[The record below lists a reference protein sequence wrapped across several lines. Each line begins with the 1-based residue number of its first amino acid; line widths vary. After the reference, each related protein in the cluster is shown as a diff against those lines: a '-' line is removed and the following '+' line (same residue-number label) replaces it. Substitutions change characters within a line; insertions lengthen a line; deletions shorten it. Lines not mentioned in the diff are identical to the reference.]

1 MNNELPIL
9 YPCHLHSWFSLADS
23 CVSPQKLVK
32 RMQELGLNKTAITD
46 HGNVVHVI
54 RFGSKLKENNL
65 TLYPGEEFYYCDDVT
80 QKDKDHRAAYH
91 LTIVAYTQEG
101 LSTLYSLSSLSYAE
115 GFYFKPKIDIKML
128 REHNKGIRVSSA
140 CIKGQIAENII
151 NDDYESAKAVAKAF
165 KEIFGGNFYLEIM
178 PHDLDEQRK
187 ANLGILKISQELD
200 IPLLATYD
208 AHMCWKNETKYRRF
222 LMQMTKAGWADGD
235 EELGMTDTIYMM
247 SAQEYLDY
255 FAQYHP
261 DFPQDKVIEAIAN
274 TEKYLGNEVV
284 ELEDDTCIF
293 PKIDIPAPYKDDLD
307 YIRHL
312 LWNSMKE
319 KGLDKNQKYID
330 RVKMEL
336 EIMNNDGF
344 VPYFLVLYDVFNWCR
359 KNHVMTGAGR
369 GCFTEDALVLTN
381 NGLKYIK
388 DVTTGDKVITADG
401 KFEQVLETHK
411 YPINEETI
419 QFNYLYNGNA
429 INRCTKDHKILVNRN
444 GVVDYIKAEELH
456 LGDLLCSPKIKAEE
470 DTKQYVDL
478 NEYNVF
484 GFDFDD
490 NYIYEKKACNQT
502 NCSQYGVRKVA
513 RAAGLSGST
522 VRIAFHGTKKI
533 KQETIKKILSV
544 TPFKTIDEWRAH
556 VEKSKYV
563 ITKIKRK
570 IEVTKDFS
578 MLIGLLYGDGF
589 TSKGGLSVGLAIN
602 SETKKNTVNRKV
614 FEDFANSLGDHVLYE
629 NKSKQKKL
637 VQLYVNSKVFTNYI
651 QTEFFKSEKSKEKS
665 INSKIIFQK
674 KELIKSFVDGLLSA
688 DGYEDNAQNR
698 ICFDNTSKSIIG
710 TVKIVNSI
718 LNKKPARITIR
729 RAHKDAR
736 GLLNRESYKL
746 TWRDTGGTN
755 IASDDNYWYLPV
767 TEIIKHQKEELFVYD
782 LTIAN
787 NPSYTLNNI
796 IVHNS
801 GAASLMNYL
810 LGITRIDPLKFDLRF
825 DRFYNS
831 GRKGADGAPD
841 VDSDFADARREEVIK
856 YTEEKYGADKISQI
870 CNISTM
876 KLKSCIKDCAR
887 VLKVPFAEANAITNK
902 IDWDAFESLDEAKE
916 DKVAGAIIRKY
927 SEVFEYVEYFLGFPR
942 QFGKH
947 AAGIIIANRR
957 IGDICPM
964 MLSEVEGKKFL
975 ISQFDKDDVHK
986 TGLIKFDYLGLSTLT
1001 FLTHILDDIKRTTGK
1016 DIDLDSLDVEDKA
1029 VYKNIL
1035 ATADTDNVFQMESG
1049 GMKAYLKRLSPDR
1062 FGDLSALNSLY
1073 RPAGIK
1079 SGAIDNYINNKYNK
1093 PKTYGVKELDDLLAK
1108 TNFVICYDEIKMD
1121 IVGTFG
1127 KFPPKDINK
1136 FRKSSGKKDPKS
1148 MQYCQDMKPMFVEN
1162 AQKHGLTAE
1171 QASSLYDSLI
1181 GYAFC
1186 KAHADCYSLLTFWTA
1201 WLKYYYPVNFLHA
1214 SFTFST
1220 TDVEK
1225 DKYSIKTAIKMAKK
1239 MGYRFVS
1246 VDVNKSK
1253 ANFSFDDE
1261 NKIIYWSMRNI
1272 KQVSEDIAKKI
1283 EENQPYVDFNDFV
1296 ARGKEFGVSKR
1307 VIDPLVVLGAFDSL
1321 NCPEQIKEWYIKNN
1335 KLKKADRES
1344 LGIETKE
1351 AELEHIENKFNV
1363 EIIKR
1368 SMQDKENEYLGLV
1381 ISMDSV
1387 DFQVVKRCINNEK
1400 FRKLKDRDSCS
1411 LYGILTKKELKK
1423 SKSGGNYGVLTIM
1436 DPDYNFYTIQ
1446 VGSKAYAQLEQSGIP
1461 SEYKLEEGR
1470 WVMLNG
1476 SKCDETRL
1484 FLNGTQIVDLKEYER
1499 KVLNGIIKEKMVFQ
1513 A

>member
-369 GCFTEDALVLTN
+369 G
-381 NGLKYIK
+381 
-388 DVTTGDKVITADG
+388 
-401 KFEQVLETHK
+401 
-411 YPINEETI
+411 
-419 QFNYLYNGNA
+419 
-429 INRCTKDHKILVNRN
+429 
-444 GVVDYIKAEELH
+444 
-456 LGDLLCSPKIKAEE
+456 
-470 DTKQYVDL
+470 
-478 NEYNVF
+478 
-484 GFDFDD
+484 
-490 NYIYEKKACNQT
+490 
-502 NCSQYGVRKVA
+502 
-513 RAAGLSGST
+513 
-522 VRIAFHGTKKI
+522 
-533 KQETIKKILSV
+533 
-544 TPFKTIDEWRAH
+544 
-556 VEKSKYV
+556 
-563 ITKIKRK
+563 
-570 IEVTKDFS
+570 
-578 MLIGLLYGDGF
+578 
-589 TSKGGLSVGLAIN
+589 
-602 SETKKNTVNRKV
+602 
-614 FEDFANSLGDHVLYE
+614 
-629 NKSKQKKL
+629 
-637 VQLYVNSKVFTNYI
+637 
-651 QTEFFKSEKSKEKS
+651 
-665 INSKIIFQK
+665 
-674 KELIKSFVDGLLSA
+674 
-688 DGYEDNAQNR
+688 
-698 ICFDNTSKSIIG
+698 
-710 TVKIVNSI
+710 
-718 LNKKPARITIR
+718 
-729 RAHKDAR
+729 
-736 GLLNRESYKL
+736 
-746 TWRDTGGTN
+746 
-755 IASDDNYWYLPV
+755 
-767 TEIIKHQKEELFVYD
+767 
-782 LTIAN
+782 
-787 NPSYTLNNI
+787 
-796 IVHNS
+796 S

-1127 KFPPKDINK
+1127 EFPPKDINK

-1296 ARGKEFGVSKR
+1296 TRGKEFGVSKR

-1363 EIIKR
+1363 EIVKR

>member
-456 LGDLLCSPKIKAEE
+456 LGDLLCSPKIKVEE
-470 DTKQYVDL
+470 DTKQYVD
-478 NEYNVF
+478 
-484 GFDFDD
+484 FDFD
-490 NYIYEKKACNQT
+490 
-502 NCSQYGVRKVA
+502 
-513 RAAGLSGST
+513 
-522 VRIAFHGTKKI
+522 
-533 KQETIKKILSV
+533 
-544 TPFKTIDEWRAH
+544 
-556 VEKSKYV
+556 
-563 ITKIKRK
+563 
-570 IEVTKDFS
+570 
-578 MLIGLLYGDGF
+578 
-589 TSKGGLSVGLAIN
+589 
-602 SETKKNTVNRKV
+602 
-614 FEDFANSLGDHVLYE
+614 
-629 NKSKQKKL
+629 
-637 VQLYVNSKVFTNYI
+637 
-651 QTEFFKSEKSKEKS
+651 
-665 INSKIIFQK
+665 
-674 KELIKSFVDGLLSA
+674 
-688 DGYEDNAQNR
+688 
-698 ICFDNTSKSIIG
+698 
-710 TVKIVNSI
+710 
-718 LNKKPARITIR
+718 
-729 RAHKDAR
+729 
-736 GLLNRESYKL
+736 
-746 TWRDTGGTN
+746 GTN

-1127 KFPPKDINK
+1127 EFPPKDINK

-1296 ARGKEFGVSKR
+1296 TRGKEFGVSKR

-1363 EIIKR
+1363 EIVKR

-1387 DFQVVKRCINNEK
+1387 DFQVVKRCINNDK